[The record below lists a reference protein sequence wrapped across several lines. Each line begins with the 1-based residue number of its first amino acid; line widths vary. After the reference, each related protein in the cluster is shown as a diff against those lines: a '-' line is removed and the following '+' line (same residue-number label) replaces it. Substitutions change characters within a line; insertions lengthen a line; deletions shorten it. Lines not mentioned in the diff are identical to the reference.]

1 MYTSRRLFC
10 VALVAAG
17 IAASAACGGDDP
29 PAVTVNEAQPATA
42 KPAPAPPA
50 ATPAAP
56 PPQSATTPAP
66 EGAPPT
72 PAPPSAAEASAPA
85 PVAATGESG
94 VLATE
99 AHEIP
104 GVQVALTELRR
115 TSGDT
120 VTLRLQFRNTTNKEV
135 SDSLFYGTNIALRTY
150 LLDATRKKYTVLQD
164 PDNRPVGYVGQ
175 SSTISPGGAVP
186 AWVRFPAPPAD
197 VTTVTVV
204 VPGVPPFDGIPV
216 R

>member
-1 MYTSRRLFC
+1 MYTSRQLFC

-17 IAASAACGGDDP
+17 IAAGVGCGGDEP

-42 KPAPAPPA
+42 QPGPAPPA

-56 PPQSATTPAP
+56 AGQST
-66 EGAPPT
+66 PT
-72 PAPPSAAEASAPA
+72 PPPEATPPPPAAPLAAEGGAPA
-85 PVAATGESG
+85 PAAATGDSG
-94 VLATE
+94 ALATE

-104 GVQVALTELRR
+104 GVQVTITELRR

-120 VTLRLQFRNTTNKEV
+120 VTLRLQFRNTTDKEV

-197 VTTVTVV
+197 VTTMTVV

-216 R
+216 K